1 MDEYEARAFNVL
13 HIHPVPVVLH
23 RLALTICETK
33 KAPRVWD
40 AFFVNAIF
48 RCPSQESNPEPT
60 DPKLRPLLSRAY
72 LVVFLGYFIHNT
84 GKKMSLVCNK
94 FILFNTVATR

>member
-48 RCPSQESNPEPT
+48 RCLSQESNPEPT
-60 DPKLRPLLSRAY
+60 DPKSGALSIELLRQWRNY
-72 LVVFLGYFIHNT
+72 
-84 GKKMSLVCNK
+84 
-94 FILFNTVATR
+94 TRK